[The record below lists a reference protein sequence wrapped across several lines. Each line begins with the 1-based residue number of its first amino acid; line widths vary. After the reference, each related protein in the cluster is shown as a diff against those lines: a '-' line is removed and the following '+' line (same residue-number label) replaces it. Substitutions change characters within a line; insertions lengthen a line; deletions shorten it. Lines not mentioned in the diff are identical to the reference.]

1 MDIEQSKE
9 RCKELT
15 KEAHAGWIGLSNIKA
30 IGNVLE
36 ELEKKDKVINE
47 MANFIAGLDTDEE
60 ICKNIQCTDG
70 ENKRYKN
77 CSDCIIEYF
86 TNKAENVG
94 E

>member
-1 MDIEQSKE
+1 MDIEKSKE

-36 ELEKKDKVINE
+36 ELEKKDKIIDL
-47 MANFIAGLDTDEE
+47 MATEFALKTLMYSDMSKEE
-60 ICKNIQCTDG
+60 IK
-70 ENKRYKN
+70 
-77 CSDCIIEYF
+77 EYF